1 MLQENALYKYKNIS
15 LLIGGAIVAVVVMT
29 CAYCANPIPPLGG
42 DKDTLKP
49 TLISVTNRPKENQQ
63 NIRLEFS
70 ENIQTKNALVVSPIV
85 NSSKEQ
91 TTTTIERQKIQIST
105 PKITSAIYLNGFV
118 FDLNENNAIDQ
129 PTVLLKND
137 TGELIISTSLDDA
150 NSLPGSNDKAKTKK
164 RVFIRD
170 ANRYQLQE
178 KQTDSSPIYLPFTS
192 DNITYHF
199 HGLTDSLHVVY
210 VVYEDNDYIISD
222 YEKATCFYLTNNYRD
237 TFKSTNAYKTKS
249 YKSAFNYHD
258 SIYIITEPTIDID
271 WFNKNIVHQFNK
283 DTLIVLNKHI
293 KQIKN
298 ALMLDSFTT
307 IKKLNYSIGNQINSY
322 TINNSSDTIP
332 VKLFYHY
339 PLTIN
344 SESDTANYPGIIK
357 PRSKAGRINI
367 TNPNTF
373 PIHITINIGS
383 SRLYIPITAHQAE
396 NFYLPEGAYGYTCWI
411 PGDSSIKS
419 LSPRTIDYQNQI
431 PLLDTEY
438 IYKPLKQIVV
448 SSKLENTLI
457 LPDISAFNTGTIS
470 K

>member
-1 MLQENALYKYKNIS
+1 M
-15 LLIGGAIVAVVVMT
+15 
-29 CAYCANPIPPLGG
+29 GG

-49 TLISVTNRPKENQQ
+49 TLISVTNKPKENQQ
-63 NIRLEFS
+63 IIRLEFS

-85 NSSKEQ
+85 NSSKDQ
-91 TTTTIERQKIQIST
+91 TTSTIERRKIQIST
-105 PKITSAIYLNGFV
+105 PKITSAIYLNNFV

-178 KQTDSSPIYLPFTS
+178 KQTDSSPIYLPFTT

-210 VVYEDNDYIISD
+210 VVYEDNNYVISD

-271 WFNKNIVHQFNK
+271 WFNKDIVHQFNK

-357 PRSKAGRINI
+357 PLSKAGRINI

-383 SRLYIPITAHQAE
+383 SRLYIPIAAHQAE
-396 NFYLPEGAYGYTCWI
+396 NFYLPEGAYSYTCWI
-411 PGDSSIKS
+411 PGASSIKS
-419 LSPRTIDYQNQI
+419 LSPHTIDYQNQI
-431 PLLDTEY
+431 PHIDIDY

>member
-1 MLQENALYKYKNIS
+1 MLQEKALYKNKTIS
-15 LLIGGAIVAVVVMT
+15 LLIRGAIVAVVAMT
-29 CAYCANPIPPLGG
+29 CAYCANPVPPMGG

-63 NIRLEFS
+63 IIRLEFS

-85 NSSKEQ
+85 NSSKDQ
-91 TTTTIERQKIQIST
+91 TTSTIERRKIQIST
-105 PKITSAIYLNGFV
+105 PKITSAIYLNNFV

-137 TGELIISTSLDDA
+137 TGELIISTSLEDA
-150 NSLPGSNDKAKTKK
+150 NSLPGSNDKAKTKN

-210 VVYEDNDYIISD
+210 VVYEDNDYVISD

-258 SIYIITEPTIDID
+258 SLYIITEPTLDID
-271 WFNKNIVHQFNK
+271 WFNEDIVHQFNK

-344 SESDTANYPGIIK
+344 SELDTANYPGINK

-373 PIHITINIGS
+373 PIQITITIGS
-383 SRLYIPITAHQAE
+383 SRLYISIAANQAE
-396 NFYLPEGAYGYTCWI
+396 NFYLPEGAYSYTCWI
-411 PGDSSIKS
+411 PGASSIKS
-419 LSPRTIDYQNQI
+419 ISPRTIDYQNQI
-431 PLLDTEY
+431 PLLDTDY

-457 LPDISAFNTGTIS
+457 LPGMSAFNTGTTS

>member
-1 MLQENALYKYKNIS
+1 MLQEKVLYKNKNIS
-15 LLIGGAIVAVVVMT
+15 LLIQGAIVAVIVIT
-29 CAYCANPIPPLGG
+29 CAYCANPVPPMGG

-63 NIRLEFS
+63 IIKLEFS

-91 TTTTIERQKIQIST
+91 TTTTIERQKIQICT

-150 NSLPGSNDKAKTKK
+150 NYLPGSNDNAKTKK

-170 ANRYQLQE
+170 ANRYQLQG
-178 KQTDSSPIYLPFTS
+178 KQTDSSPIYLPITT

-199 HGLTDSLHVVY
+199 HGLTDSLHMVY
-210 VVYEDNDYIISD
+210 VVYEDNDYVISD

-237 TFKSTNAYKTKS
+237 TFKSTNTYKTKS

-258 SIYIITEPTIDID
+258 SLYIIIEPTIDIN
-271 WFNKNIVHQFNK
+271 WFNKEFVHQFNK

-293 KQIKN
+293 QQVSAELSI
-298 ALMLDSFTT
+298 DSFTK
-307 IKKLNYSIGNQINSY
+307 IKKISYTKINQINSY

-339 PLTIN
+339 PLIIN
-344 SESDTANYPGIIK
+344 SEPTTTNYSSFK
-357 PRSKAGRINI
+357 SQVSKAGLINI
-367 TNPNTF
+367 TNPNNF
-373 PIHITINIGS
+373 PINITINIGS
-383 SRLYIPITAHQAE
+383 SRLYLSLAEKQAE
-396 NFYLPEGAYGYTCWI
+396 NFYLPEGAYNYTCWI
-411 PGDSSIKS
+411 PNPSSMNS
-419 LSPRTIDYQNQI
+419 LSPLTIDYKNQI
-431 PLLDTEY
+431 PLSDADYL
-438 IYKPLKQIVV
+438 YKPLKQIVV

-457 LPDISAFNTGTIS
+457 LPDITAFNTGTIS

>member
-1 MLQENALYKYKNIS
+1 MLQEKALYKDKNIS
-15 LLIGGAIVAVVVMT
+15 LLIRGAIVAVIVIT
-29 CAYCANPIPPLGG
+29 CAYCANPVPPMGG

-63 NIRLEFS
+63 IIKLEFS

-105 PKITSAIYLNGFV
+105 PKITSSLYLSGFV

-150 NSLPGSNDKAKTKK
+150 NSLPGSNDKSKTKK

-170 ANRYQLQE
+170 ANRYQLQG
-178 KQTDSSPIYLPFTS
+178 KQTDSSPIYLPFTT

-199 HGLTDSLHVVY
+199 HGLTDSLHIVY
-210 VVYEDNDYIISD
+210 VVYEDNDYVISD
-222 YEKATCFYLTNNYRD
+222 YEKATCFYLTNNYTD
-237 TFKSTNAYKTKS
+237 TFKCKNTYKTKG

-258 SIYIITEPTIDID
+258 SLYIITEPTLDID
-271 WFNKNIVHQFNK
+271 WFNNDIVHQFNK
-283 DTLIVLNKHI
+283 DTLIVLHKNI
-293 KQIKN
+293 KQIKDE
-298 ALMLDSFTT
+298 LMIDSFTK
-307 IKKLNYSIGNQINSY
+307 IKKLNYSKSNEINSY
-322 TINNSSDTIP
+322 TINNSSDTLP
-332 VKLFYHY
+332 VRLFHHY
-339 PLTIN
+339 PLKIN
-344 SESDTANYPGIIK
+344 SESNTTNYPSTTK
-357 PRSKAGRINI
+357 PRSKAGLINI

-373 PIHITINIGS
+373 PIHIAINIGS
-383 SRLYIPITAHQAE
+383 SRFYISIAENKAE
-396 NFYLPEGAYGYTCWI
+396 NFYLPEGAYSYTCWI
-411 PGDSSIKS
+411 GGTLPIKL
-419 LSPRTIDYQNQI
+419 LSPHTIDYKNQI
-431 PLLDTEY
+431 PLADADY
-438 IYKPLKQIVV
+438 IYTSLKQIVV

-457 LPDISAFNTGTIS
+457 LPDISVFNTGTTS

>member
-1 MLQENALYKYKNIS
+1 MIR
-15 LLIGGAIVAVVVMT
+15 GAIVAVVVVT
-29 CAYCANPIPPLGG
+29 CAYCANPVPPLGG

-49 TLISVTNRPKENQQ
+49 TLIRVTNRPKENKQI
-63 NIRLEFS
+63 IRLDFS
-70 ENIQTKNALVVSPIV
+70 ENIQTKNALVVSPIL

-105 PKITSAIYLNGFV
+105 PKITSAIYLNGFI

-129 PTVLLKND
+129 PTVLLTND

-178 KQTDSSPIYLPFTS
+178 KQTDSSPIYLPFTT

-210 VVYEDNDYIISD
+210 VVYEDNDYVISD
-222 YEKATCFYLTNNYRD
+222 HEKATCFYLTNNYRD
-237 TFKSTNAYKTKS
+237 TFKSKNAYKTKS
-249 YKSAFNYHD
+249 YKSAFNYRD
-258 SIYIITEPTIDID
+258 SLYIITEPTLDID
-271 WFNKNIVHQFNK
+271 WFNKDIVHQFNK
-283 DTLIVLNKHI
+283 DTLIVLNKNI
-293 KQIKN
+293 KQIKD
-298 ALMLDSFTT
+298 ALMMDSFTK
-307 IKKLNYSIGNQINSY
+307 IKKLNYSIGNHINSY

-344 SESDTANYPGIIK
+344 SKSDTVNYQGIIK

-373 PIHITINIGS
+373 PIYITINIGS
-383 SRLYIPITAHQAE
+383 SRLYIPIDANQAE
-396 NFYLPEGAYGYTCWI
+396 NFYLPEEAYSYTCWI
-411 PGDSSIKS
+411 PGASSIKS

-431 PLLDTEY
+431 PLLDTDY

-448 SSKLENTLI
+448 SFKLENTLI
-457 LPDISAFNTGTIS
+457 LPNISAFNTGTIF

>member
-1 MLQENALYKYKNIS
+1 LLQEKVLYKNKNIS
-15 LLIGGAIVAVVVMT
+15 LLIQGAIVAVIVIT
-29 CAYCANPIPPLGG
+29 CAYCANPVPPMGG

-49 TLISVTNRPKENQQ
+49 TLISVSNKPKENEQI
-63 NIRLEFS
+63 IRLEFS
-70 ENIQTKNALVVSPIV
+70 ENIQTKNALVVSPII

-105 PKITSAIYLNGFV
+105 PKITSALYLSGFV

-150 NSLPGSNDKAKTKK
+150 NSLPGSNDKSKTKK

-170 ANRYQLQE
+170 ANRYRLQG
-178 KQTDSSPIYLPFTS
+178 KQTDSSPIYLPFTT

-199 HGLTDSLHVVY
+199 HGLTDSLHIVY
-210 VVYEDNDYIISD
+210 VVYEDNDYVISD

-237 TFKSTNAYKTKS
+237 TFKCKNTYKTKG
-249 YKSAFNYHD
+249 YKSAFNYND
-258 SIYIITEPTIDID
+258 SLYIITEPTLDID
-271 WFNKNIVHQFNK
+271 WFNNDIVHQFNK
-283 DTLIVLNKHI
+283 DTLIVLHKNI
-293 KQIKN
+293 KQIKD
-298 ALMLDSFTT
+298 ALMIDSFTK
-307 IKKLNYSIGNQINSY
+307 IKKLNYSISNEINSY
-322 TINNSSDTIP
+322 TINNSTDTVP

-339 PLTIN
+339 PLKIN
-344 SESDTANYPGIIK
+344 SESNTRNYQSTTK

-373 PIHITINIGS
+373 TIHITINIGS
-383 SRLYIPITAHQAE
+383 SRFYICIAANQAE
-396 NFYLPEGAYGYTCWI
+396 NFYLPEGSYSYTCWI
-411 PGDSSIKS
+411 ASGSPIKS
-419 LSPRTIDYQNQI
+419 LSPHTIDYKNQI
-431 PLLDTEY
+431 PLTDADY
-438 IYKPLKQIVV
+438 VYKPLKQIVV

-457 LPDISAFNTGTIS
+457 LPDISVFNTGTIY

>member
-1 MLQENALYKYKNIS
+1 M
-15 LLIGGAIVAVVVMT
+15 
-29 CAYCANPIPPLGG
+29 GG

-63 NIRLEFS
+63 IIRLEFS

-85 NSSKEQ
+85 NSSKDQ
-91 TTTTIERQKIQIST
+91 TTSTIERRKIQIST
-105 PKITSAIYLNGFV
+105 PKITSAIYLNNFV

-129 PTVLLKND
+129 PAVLLKND

-178 KQTDSSPIYLPFTS
+178 KQTDSSPIYLPFTT

-199 HGLTDSLHVVY
+199 HGLTDSLHLVY
-210 VVYEDNDYIISD
+210 VVYEDNDYVISD

-271 WFNKNIVHQFNK
+271 WFNKDIVHQFNK

-307 IKKLNYSIGNQINSY
+307 IKKLNYSIGNQFNSY
-322 TINNSSDTIP
+322 TINNSFDTP
-332 VKLFYHY
+332 
-339 PLTIN
+339 
-344 SESDTANYPGIIK
+344 
-357 PRSKAGRINI
+357 
-367 TNPNTF
+367 TNNKF
-373 PIHITINIGS
+373 
-383 SRLYIPITAHQAE
+383 
-396 NFYLPEGAYGYTCWI
+396 
-411 PGDSSIKS
+411 
-419 LSPRTIDYQNQI
+419 
-431 PLLDTEY
+431 
-438 IYKPLKQIVV
+438 
-448 SSKLENTLI
+448 
-457 LPDISAFNTGTIS
+457 
-470 K
+470 

>member
-1 MLQENALYKYKNIS
+1 M
-15 LLIGGAIVAVVVMT
+15 
-29 CAYCANPIPPLGG
+29 
-42 DKDTLKP
+42 
-49 TLISVTNRPKENQQ
+49 
-63 NIRLEFS
+63 
-70 ENIQTKNALVVSPIV
+70 
-85 NSSKEQ
+85 
-91 TTTTIERQKIQIST
+91 
-105 PKITSAIYLNGFV
+105 
-118 FDLNENNAIDQ
+118 
-129 PTVLLKND
+129 
-137 TGELIISTSLDDA
+137 IISTSLDDA

-178 KQTDSSPIYLPFTS
+178 KQTDSSPIYLPFTT

-210 VVYEDNDYIISD
+210 IVYEDNDYVISD

-271 WFNKNIVHQFNK
+271 WFNKDIVHQFNK

-357 PRSKAGRINI
+357 PLSKAGRINI

-383 SRLYIPITAHQAE
+383 SRLYIPIAAHQAE
-396 NFYLPEGAYGYTCWI
+396 NFYLPEGAYSYTCWI
-411 PGDSSIKS
+411 AGDSSIKS

-457 LPDISAFNTGTIS
+457 LPDISAFNTGTTS

>member
-1 MLQENALYKYKNIS
+1 M
-15 LLIGGAIVAVVVMT
+15 
-29 CAYCANPIPPLGG
+29 GG

-63 NIRLEFS
+63 IIRLEFS

-85 NSSKEQ
+85 NSSKDQ
-91 TTTTIERQKIQIST
+91 TTSTIERRKIQIST
-105 PKITSAIYLNGFV
+105 PKITSAIYLNNFV

-178 KQTDSSPIYLPFTS
+178 KQTDSSPIYLPFTT

-210 VVYEDNDYIISD
+210 VVYEDNDYVISD

-237 TFKSTNAYKTKS
+237 TFKSTNAHKTKS

-271 WFNKNIVHQFNK
+271 WFNKDIVHQFNK

-298 ALMLDSFTT
+298 ALMLDGFTT

-339 PLTIN
+339 PLIIN

-373 PIHITINIGS
+373 TIQITITVGS
-383 SRLYIPITAHQAE
+383 SRLYISIAANQAE
-396 NFYLPEGAYGYTCWI
+396 NFYLPEGAYNYTCWI
-411 PGDSSIKS
+411 PGASSIKL

-431 PLLDTEY
+431 PLLDTDY

-457 LPDISAFNTGTIS
+457 LPDISAFNTGTTS

>member
-1 MLQENALYKYKNIS
+1 MLQEKALYKNKNIS
-15 LLIGGAIVAVVVMT
+15 LLIQSAIVAAIVIT
-29 CAYCANPIPPLGG
+29 CAYCANPVPPMGG

-63 NIRLEFS
+63 IIRLEFS

-85 NSSKEQ
+85 NSSKDQ
-91 TTTTIERQKIQIST
+91 TTSTIERRKIQIST
-105 PKITSAIYLNGFV
+105 PKITSAIYLNNFV

-137 TGELIISTSLDDA
+137 TGELIISTSLEDA

-199 HGLTDSLHVVY
+199 HGLTDSLHLVY
-210 VVYEDNDYIISD
+210 VVYEDNDYVISD
-222 YEKATCFYLTNNYRD
+222 HEKATCFYLTNNYRD

-258 SIYIITEPTIDID
+258 SLYIITEPTLDID
-271 WFNKNIVHQFNK
+271 WFNKDIVHQFNK

-307 IKKLNYSIGNQINSY
+307 IKKLNYSISNEINSY
-322 TINNSSDTIP
+322 TINSSSDTIP

-344 SESDTANYPGIIK
+344 SESDTANYLGITK

-373 PIHITINIGS
+373 PIQITITIGS
-383 SRLYIPITAHQAE
+383 SRLYISIAANQAE
-396 NFYLPEGAYGYTCWI
+396 NFYLPEGAYSYTCWI
-411 PGDSSIKS
+411 PGASSIKS

-431 PLLDTEY
+431 PLLDTDY

-457 LPDISAFNTGTIS
+457 LPGMSAFNTGTTS

>member
-1 MLQENALYKYKNIS
+1 M
-15 LLIGGAIVAVVVMT
+15 
-29 CAYCANPIPPLGG
+29 GG

-63 NIRLEFS
+63 IIRLEFG
-70 ENIQTKNALVVSPIV
+70 ENIQTKNPLVVSPIL
-85 NSSKEQ
+85 NSSKDQ
-91 TTTTIERQKIQIST
+91 TTSTNERRKIQIST
-105 PKITSAIYLNGFV
+105 PKITSAIYLNNFV

-164 RVFIRD
+164 RVFTRD

-178 KQTDSSPIYLPFTS
+178 KQADSSPIYLPFTS

-210 VVYEDNDYIISD
+210 VVYEDNDYVISD

-237 TFKSTNAYKTKS
+237 TFKSTNAYKSKG

-271 WFNKNIVHQFNK
+271 WFNKDIVHQFHK

-298 ALMLDSFTT
+298 ALILDSFTT
-307 IKKLNYSIGNQINSY
+307 IKILNYSISNEINSY

-344 SESDTANYPGIIK
+344 SESDTANYPAIIK

-367 TNPNTF
+367 TNPNAF
-373 PIHITINIGS
+373 SIQITINIES
-383 SRLYIPITAHQAE
+383 SRLYIIIAANQAE
-396 NFYLPEGAYGYTCWI
+396 NFYLPEGAYSYTCWI
-411 PGDSSIKS
+411 PGASSIKS
-419 LSPRTIDYQNQI
+419 LSPLTIDYQKQI
-431 PLLDTEY
+431 PHLDTDY
-438 IYKPLKQIVV
+438 IYKPLKQIIV

-457 LPDISAFNTGTIS
+457 LPDISAFNTGTTS

>member
-1 MLQENALYKYKNIS
+1 
-15 LLIGGAIVAVVVMT
+15 MT
-29 CAYCANPIPPLGG
+29 CAYCANPVPPLGG

-63 NIRLEFS
+63 IIRLEFG

-85 NSSKEQ
+85 NSSKDQ
-91 TTTTIERQKIQIST
+91 TTSTIERRKIQIST

-178 KQTDSSPIYLPFTS
+178 KQTDSSPIYLPFTT

-210 VVYEDNDYIISD
+210 VVYEDNDYVISD

-271 WFNKNIVHQFNK
+271 WFNKDIVHQFNK

-373 PIHITINIGS
+373 TIHITINIGS

-457 LPDISAFNTGTIS
+457 LPDISAFNTGTTS

>member
-1 MLQENALYKYKNIS
+1 MLQEKALYKNKNIS
-15 LLIGGAIVAVVVMT
+15 LLIQSAIVAAIVIT
-29 CAYCANPIPPLGG
+29 CAYCANPVPPMGG

-63 NIRLEFS
+63 IIRLEFS

-85 NSSKEQ
+85 NSSKDQ
-91 TTTTIERQKIQIST
+91 TTSTIERRKIQIST
-105 PKITSAIYLNGFV
+105 PKITSAIYLNDFV
-118 FDLNENNAIDQ
+118 FDLNENNAVDQ

-137 TGELIISTSLDDA
+137 TGELIISTSLEDA

-199 HGLTDSLHVVY
+199 HGLTDSLHLVY
-210 VVYEDNDYIISD
+210 VVYEDNDYVISD
-222 YEKATCFYLTNNYRD
+222 HEKATCFYLTNNYRD

-258 SIYIITEPTIDID
+258 SLYIITEPTLDID
-271 WFNKNIVHQFNK
+271 WFNKDIVHQFNK

-307 IKKLNYSIGNQINSY
+307 IKKLNYSISNEINSY
-322 TINNSSDTIP
+322 TINSSSDTIP

-344 SESDTANYPGIIK
+344 SESDTANYLGITK

-373 PIHITINIGS
+373 PIQITITIGS
-383 SRLYIPITAHQAE
+383 SRLYISIAANQAE
-396 NFYLPEGAYGYTCWI
+396 NFYLPEGAYSYTCWI
-411 PGDSSIKS
+411 PGASSIKS

-431 PLLDTEY
+431 PLLDTDY

-457 LPDISAFNTGTIS
+457 LPGMSAFNTGTTS

>member
-1 MLQENALYKYKNIS
+1 MLQEKALYKNKHIS
-15 LLIGGAIVAVVVMT
+15 LLIQSAIVAAIVIT
-29 CAYCANPIPPLGG
+29 CAYCANPVPPMGG

-63 NIRLEFS
+63 IIRLEFG
-70 ENIQTKNALVVSPIV
+70 ENIQTKNPLVVSPIL
-85 NSSKEQ
+85 NSSKDQ
-91 TTTTIERQKIQIST
+91 TTSTIERRKIQIST
-105 PKITSAIYLNGFV
+105 PKITSAIYLNNFV

-210 VVYEDNDYIISD
+210 VVYEDNDYVISD

-237 TFKSTNAYKTKS
+237 TFKSTNAYKSKG

-271 WFNKNIVHQFNK
+271 WFNKDIVHQFHK

-298 ALMLDSFTT
+298 ALILDSFTT
-307 IKKLNYSIGNQINSY
+307 IKKLNYSISNEINSY

-344 SESDTANYPGIIK
+344 SESDTANYPAIIK

-367 TNPNTF
+367 TNPNAF
-373 PIHITINIGS
+373 SIQITINIES
-383 SRLYIPITAHQAE
+383 SRLYIIIAANQAE
-396 NFYLPEGAYGYTCWI
+396 NFYLPEGAYSYTCWI
-411 PGDSSIKS
+411 PGASSIKS
-419 LSPRTIDYQNQI
+419 LSPLTIDYQKQI
-431 PLLDTEY
+431 PHLDTDY
-438 IYKPLKQIVV
+438 IYKPLKQIIV

-457 LPDISAFNTGTIS
+457 LPDISAFNTGTTS

>member
-1 MLQENALYKYKNIS
+1 MLQEKALYKNKHIS
-15 LLIGGAIVAVVVMT
+15 LLIQSAIVAALVIT
-29 CAYCANPIPPLGG
+29 CAYCANPVPPLGG

-63 NIRLEFS
+63 IIRLEFS
-70 ENIQTKNALVVSPIV
+70 ENIQTKNPLVVSPIL
-85 NSSKEQ
+85 NSSKDQ
-91 TTTTIERQKIQIST
+91 TTSTIERRKIQIST
-105 PKITSAIYLNGFV
+105 PKITSAIYLNNFV

-150 NSLPGSNDKAKTKK
+150 NSLPGSNDKANTKK

-178 KQTDSSPIYLPFTS
+178 KQADSSPIYLPFTS

-199 HGLTDSLHVVY
+199 HGLTDSLHVLY
-210 VVYEDNDYIISD
+210 VVYEDNDYVISD

-237 TFKSTNAYKTKS
+237 TFKSTNAYKSKS

-258 SIYIITEPTIDID
+258 SLYIITEPTLDID
-271 WFNKNIVHQFNK
+271 WFNKDIVHQFHK

-298 ALMLDSFTT
+298 ALVLDSFTT
-307 IKKLNYSIGNQINSY
+307 IKKLNYSTGNQINSY
-322 TINNSSDTIP
+322 TINNSSDTTP

-344 SESDTANYPGIIK
+344 SESDTANYPGIII

-373 PIHITINIGS
+373 PIYITINIGS
-383 SRLYIPITAHQAE
+383 SRLYIPIAAHQAE
-396 NFYLPEGAYGYTCWI
+396 NFYLPEGAYSYTCWI
-411 PGDSSIKS
+411 PGALSIKS

-431 PLLDTEY
+431 PLLDTDY

-457 LPDISAFNTGTIS
+457 LPDISAFNTGTTS

>member
-1 MLQENALYKYKNIS
+1 MLQENALYKYQNIS
-15 LLIGGAIVAVVVMT
+15 LLIRGAIIAVVVMT
-29 CAYCANPIPPLGG
+29 CAYCANPVPPLGG

-63 NIRLEFS
+63 IIRLEFS

-210 VVYEDNDYIISD
+210 VVYEDNDYVISD

-271 WFNKNIVHQFNK
+271 WFNKDIVHQFNK

-298 ALMLDSFTT
+298 ALMLDSFTK

-357 PRSKAGRINI
+357 PLSKAGRINI

-431 PLLDTEY
+431 PHLDTDY

-457 LPDISAFNTGTIS
+457 LPDISAFNTGTTS

>member
-1 MLQENALYKYKNIS
+1 MYKNKNIS
-15 LLIGGAIVAVVVMT
+15 LLIQSAIVAAIVIT
-29 CAYCANPIPPLGG
+29 CAYCANPVPPMGG

-63 NIRLEFS
+63 IIRLEFS

-85 NSSKEQ
+85 NSSKDQ
-91 TTTTIERQKIQIST
+91 TTSTIERRKIQIST
-105 PKITSAIYLNGFV
+105 PKITSAIYLNNFV

-210 VVYEDNDYIISD
+210 VVYEDNDYVISD

-271 WFNKNIVHQFNK
+271 WFNKDIVHQFNK
-283 DTLIVLNKHI
+283 DTLIVLKKNI
-293 KQIKN
+293 KQIKG
-298 ALMLDSFTT
+298 ALMMDSFTK
-307 IKKLNYSIGNQINSY
+307 IKKLAYSISNEINSY

-383 SRLYIPITAHQAE
+383 SRLYIPIAANRAE
-396 NFYLPEGAYGYTCWI
+396 NFYLPEGAYSYTCWM
-411 PGDSSIKS
+411 PCASSIKS

-457 LPDISAFNTGTIS
+457 LPDISAFNTGTTS

>member
-1 MLQENALYKYKNIS
+1 LLQQKVLYKNKNIS
-15 LLIGGAIVAVVVMT
+15 LLVRSAIVAVVVTT
-29 CAYCANPIPPLGG
+29 CSYCANPVPPMGG

-63 NIRLEFS
+63 IIRLEFS
-70 ENIQTKNALVVSPIV
+70 ENIQTKNALVVSPII
-85 NSSKEQ
+85 NLSKEQ

-105 PKITSAIYLNGFV
+105 PQITSALYLNGFI

-150 NSLPGSNDKAKTKK
+150 NSLPGSNDKAKSKK

-170 ANRYQLQE
+170 ANRYQLQG
-178 KQTDSSPIYLPFTS
+178 KQTDSSPIYLPFTT

-199 HGLTDSLHVVY
+199 HGLTDSLHMVY
-210 VVYEDNDYIISD
+210 VVYEDNDYVISD

-237 TFKSTNAYKTKS
+237 TFKSTKAYKTKS
-249 YKSAFNYHD
+249 YKSAFNYQD
-258 SIYIITEPTIDID
+258 SLYIITEPTLDID
-271 WFNKNIVHQFNK
+271 WFNNDIVHQFNK
-283 DTLIVLNKHI
+283 DTLIVLHKNI
-293 KQIKN
+293 RQIKD
-298 ALMLDSFTT
+298 ALMIDSFTK
-307 IKKLNYSIGNQINSY
+307 IKKLNYSKNNEINSY
-322 TINNSSDTIP
+322 TINNSSDTVP
-332 VKLFYHY
+332 VKLFHHY
-339 PLTIN
+339 PLKVNAETNTII
-344 SESDTANYPGIIK
+344 YPSTTK

-373 PIHITINIGS
+373 TIHITINIGS
-383 SRLYIPITAHQAE
+383 SRFYISIAKNKAE
-396 NFYLPEGAYGYTCWI
+396 IFYLPEGAYSYTCWI
-411 PGDSSIKS
+411 AGGSTIKS
-419 LSPRTIDYQNQI
+419 LSPHTIDYKNQI
-431 PLLDTEY
+431 PLTDADY

-457 LPDISAFNTGTIS
+457 LPDIPAFNTGTTS

>member
-1 MLQENALYKYKNIS
+1 LLQEKALYKNKNIS
-15 LLIGGAIVAVVVMT
+15 LLIQGAIVAVIVIT
-29 CAYCANPIPPLGG
+29 CSYCANPVPPMGG

-63 NIRLEFS
+63 IIRLEFS

-85 NSSKEQ
+85 NSMKEQ
-91 TTTTIERQKIQIST
+91 TTTTNERQKIQIST

-170 ANRYQLQE
+170 VNRYQLQG
-178 KQTDSSPIYLPFTS
+178 KQTDSSPTYLPFTA
-192 DNITYHF
+192 DNTTYHF
-199 HGLTDSLHVVY
+199 HGLTDSLHIVY
-210 VVYEDNDYIISD
+210 VVYEDNDYVISD

-249 YKSAFNYHD
+249 YKSALNYHD
-258 SIYIITEPTIDID
+258 SLYIITEPTLDID
-271 WFNKNIVHQFNK
+271 WFNNDIVHQFNK
-283 DTLIVLNKHI
+283 DTLIVLHKNI
-293 KQIKN
+293 KQIKD
-298 ALMLDSFTT
+298 ALMIDSFTK
-307 IKKLNYSIGNQINSY
+307 IKKLNYSISNEINSY
-322 TINNSSDTIP
+322 TINNSSDTVP
-332 VKLFYHY
+332 VQLFHHY
-339 PLTIN
+339 PLKIN
-344 SESDTANYPGIIK
+344 SESNTTNYPSTIK

-373 PIHITINIGS
+373 TIHITINIGS
-383 SRLYIPITAHQAE
+383 SRFYISIAENQAE
-396 NFYLPEGAYGYTCWI
+396 YFYLPEGAYSYTCWI
-411 PGDSSIKS
+411 AGGSPIKS
-419 LSPRTIDYQNQI
+419 LSPHTIDYKNQI
-431 PLLDTEY
+431 PLTDADY
-438 IYKPLKQIVV
+438 VYKPLKQIVV

-457 LPDISAFNTGTIS
+457 LPDISAFNTGTTS

>member
-258 SIYIITEPTIDID
+258 SLYIITEPTLDID

-298 ALMLDSFTT
+298 ALMLDSFTK
-307 IKKLNYSIGNQINSY
+307 IKKLNYSISNPINSY

-373 PIHITINIGS
+373 TIHITINIGS

-431 PLLDTEY
+431 PLLDTDY

>member
-1 MLQENALYKYKNIS
+1 MYKYKNIS

-258 SIYIITEPTIDID
+258 SLYIITEPTLDID

-298 ALMLDSFTT
+298 ALMLDSFTK
-307 IKKLNYSIGNQINSY
+307 IKKLNYSISNPINSY

-373 PIHITINIGS
+373 TIHITINIGS

-431 PLLDTEY
+431 PLLDTDY